1 MSSDTDQE
9 KSQNRVVAIV
19 VAYPFAILIGGIIV
33 NIFVFGVKPYV
44 VAFPSIEIITALV
57 IAAILL
63 VVNHAWLMTTT
74 ELTRVRFKM
83 YSTPEEWKAS
93 GTRSQDASEE
103 GVRELKRCHDTHHNT
118 TENVVYSILLL
129 LIFIFASP
137 SIIAAQI
144 WLLGFAVARLGY
156 TYTFLSGKDN
166 ARGLF
171 MTLSLLSMF
180 GMSSYLALGLIV

>member
-1 MSSDTDQE
+1 MSTDTDQE
-9 KSQNRVVAIV
+9 KKENRVVAMVI
-19 VAYPFAILIGGIIV
+19 AYPFAILIVVIII
-33 NIFVFGVKPYV
+33 NIFVFGVRPYV
-44 VAFPSIEIITALV
+44 VAFPSIEIITALI

-63 VVNHAWLMTTT
+63 VVNHTWLMTTT

-83 YSTPEEWKAS
+83 YSTPEEWEAS
-93 GTRSQDASEE
+93 GTRSKDAPEE

-118 TENVVYSILLL
+118 TENVIYYILLL
-129 LIFIFASP
+129 LIFVFASP

-144 WLLGFAVARLGY
+144 WLVSFAVARLGY

-180 GMSSYLALGLIV
+180 GIGSYLALGLII